1 MANKAQLIE
10 ALSERIGDKKA
21 AAEAVD
27 GLVDIIIRTV
37 HKGEKV
43 TITGFGV
50 FEKRARA
57 ARTARNPR
65 TGESVR
71 VKKTNVPAFRA
82 GTTFKDV
89 ISGSK
94 KLPKATAVKR
104 ATATRATATS
114 TTRAAAA
121 KPATTRTRAT
131 ATKAPAAKATTAKAA
146 TAKATATKATTT
158 RATKAAPAK
167 AAATKATAV
176 KATATKAKATTTRA
190 TKAAAKPA
198 AKKTTAAA
206 KKAPFH
212 QKQAS
217 PTPGRGLFSSA
228 PRLPRGPGK
237 SWSWACDQQRLPFRI
252 REGAP
257 DGLRA
262 CEGALHRRGRQ
273 ARSHATAAKPP
284 SAATKASVTK
294 PPAATGI
301 RRRTPRSAVS
311 LPAGPIRPPPFCR
324 NSHKTLH

>member
-65 TGESVR
+65 TGEAVR

-104 ATATRATATS
+104 ATASTAKATATRATATT
-114 TTRAAAA
+114 TTRAKAAAA
-121 KPATTRTRAT
+121 KPAATRTRAT
-131 ATKAPAAKATTAKAA
+131 AAKAPAKATAAKATT
-146 TAKATATKATTT
+146 TRAKATATKAT
-158 RATKAAPAK
+158 AAKAAP
-167 AAATKATAV
+167 
-176 KATATKAKATTTRA
+176 KATTTRA
-190 TKAAAKPA
+190 KAAAKPA
-198 AKKTTAAA
+198 AKKTTATA
-206 KKAPFH
+206 KKAPA
-212 QKQAS
+212 KRTS
-217 PTPGRGLFSSA
+217 
-228 PRLPRGPGK
+228 
-237 SWSWACDQQRLPFRI
+237 
-252 REGAP
+252 
-257 DGLRA
+257 
-262 CEGALHRRGRQ
+262 
-273 ARSHATAAKPP
+273 AAK
-284 SAATKASVTK
+284 KK
-294 PPAATGI
+294 
-301 RRRTPRSAVS
+301 
-311 LPAGPIRPPPFCR
+311 
-324 NSHKTLH
+324 